1 MIMAQ
6 RWTEDRLLSFVGQ
19 IYEAAADPE
28 KLASL
33 STVVQ
38 SAMDVGSAL
47 LFVSNHQSGELI
59 QLLGTS
65 QNFDAKARADY
76 RAHYHSTNPW
86 YQAAKNKKG
95 VFIKHG
101 AELIS
106 YKEFEKTEFR
116 ADWCKRVGI
125 YHFLGG
131 TAPVKEGVAVAVGM
145 HKLKGQDA
153 FGDDEK
159 RVFSILL
166 EHIVRCCQ
174 LADKIGTFASREL
187 LTYEILNRLNVGFVL
202 VDSECR
208 PIHVNALA
216 EKLLR
221 ASRWLTYSQGRVRPI
236 HPAARVAFEKS
247 VSDAALTS
255 AGNALGAGDFLT
267 LNDPIEAP
275 LAFSILPFNSQTMGL
290 GVEQAAVAIMFSD
303 PDQKKYADPDGIAKM
318 IGTTAAESRLVARLV
333 QGDTL
338 VAAARAMRI
347 SRNTAKSQ
355 LQSVFLKTGT
365 SKQSELASLVAGNP
379 IARIRWK

>member
-1 MIMAQ
+1 MAQ
-6 RWTEDRLLSFVGQ
+6 RWTDDRLLSFVGQ

-47 LFVSNHQSGELI
+47 LFVSNHQTGELI

-65 QNFDAKARADY
+65 QNFDAKAQADY
-76 RAHYHSTNPW
+76 RTHYHNTNPW

-106 YKEFEKTEFR
+106 YNEFDKTEFR

-187 LTYEILNRLNVGFVL
+187 LTYEMLNRLNVGFVL

-236 HPAARVAFEKS
+236 HPAAHAAFEKH
-247 VSDAALTS
+247 VGDAASAS
-255 AGNALGAGDFLT
+255 AGNRLAAGGVIALR
-267 LNDPIEAP
+267 DPIEPP
-275 LAFSILPFNSQTMGL
+275 LAFSIMPFSSKTLGL
-290 GVEQAAVAIMFSD
+290 GVEQAAVAIMFAD
-303 PDQKKYADPDGIAKM
+303 PDQKQIATPTSIAKIFGLTM
-318 IGTTAAESRLVARLV
+318 AESRLVAELLK
-333 QGDTL
+333 GNTL
-338 VAAARAMRI
+338 VKAARSIGI
-347 SRNTAKSQ
+347 SPNTAKTQ
-355 LQSVFLKTGT
+355 LQSIFLKTDT
-365 SKQSELASLVAGNP
+365 SKQSEVVALVAANP
-379 IARIRWK
+379 VARLMPD